1 VAQGNK
7 IIKKG
12 ASWQFHKFKIGSKT
26 QQEMEHFTIK
36 DGSRLLIKAE
46 LHEQNPP

>member
-1 VAQGNK
+1 MEQGGTRQQNHQ
-7 IIKKG
+7 KG

-36 DGSRLLIKAE
+36 DGFRKL
-46 LHEQNPP
+46 